1 MWTTGATDFSHP
13 ASHSKMK
20 HLLMSWWHQLSGW
33 STTNL
38 TSMFSLSHT
47 LNTCPAC
54 AERSQAYFWKGISSV
69 SAQIV
74 AVAIWSIWNKYWLH
88 QSQIKNKT
96 SFPIILQI
104 SIRTSYSNII
114 SNLMAIIFQV
124 NDSTEFLHHLKA
136 SRNHPK
142 QSEWQW
148 AKWIEVAIDLTW
160 DPPRS
165 ANEEA
170 VRGSGW
176 NLGSLKLKM
185 VFFINRP
192 HWQKDNH
199 PLSIKTK
206 EYPFQTWHC
215 TNRKKDS
222 NDFGWFVFSEIL
234 GLERVK

>member
-1 MWTTGATDFSHP
+1 MTPTIRLEYNEPYFHV
-13 ASHSKMK
+13 
-20 HLLMSWWHQLSGW
+20 
-33 STTNL
+33 
-38 TSMFSLSHT
+38 FSHT

-88 QSQIKNKT
+88 QSQITNKT

-104 SIRTSYSNII
+104 SIRTPYSNII

-215 TNRKKDS
+215 TNRKKDL